1 MVMRRT
7 CLIGLVGTLLF
18 CHGLQAQVILLVTDT
33 FNNNVLRFTGLA
45 AGSSPTVFQNG
56 LAGGVNM
63 TLPAGLAQD
72 AAGNVYVS
80 AVQNTNLPN
89 GQILRFNGTTGTY
102 IDRFVSPGTF
112 GNPNNITFGPGG
124 DLFVADPT
132 GNGSTG
138 NVVRRYA
145 AATGAPVGTNGI
157 FVSQGSG
164 GLALPYDVTWNSN
177 QSFFF
182 ATSFNSDAIL
192 RYNPD
197 GSFNSSFASG
207 ANVSSPTGMI
217 FGPDGNLYVSMT
229 SGTNANRVNRFNGT
243 TGAFIDSFV
252 AAGSGGLDGP
262 SGLAFGPDGNLY
274 VASQNTGSI
283 LRYNGT
289 TGAFVDTYAT
299 DLSFPQ
305 ELLFLSSAVPEPTT
319 WALMVVSFAGMGAYY
334 GFRKKPVKQQPTEE
348 AVPSE
353 PTLVEAAH

>member
-7 CLIGLVGTLLF
+7 CLFALVGTLLF
-18 CHGLQAQVILLVTDT
+18 CHHLQAQVVLLVTDNL
-33 FNNNVLRFTGLA
+33 NNNVLRYTGLA
-45 AGSSPTVFQNG
+45 AGSSPTTFQNG
-56 LAGGVNM
+56 IPGGINM
-63 TLPAGLAQD
+63 TLPTGLAQD

-80 AVQNTNLPN
+80 AIQNFNLPN

-138 NVVRRYA
+138 DVVRRYA
-145 AATGAPVGTNGI
+145 AATGAPVGTDGV

-164 GLALPYDVTWNSN
+164 GLSLPYDVQWNSN

-182 ATSFNSDAIL
+182 VSSLISNEVL
-192 RYNPD
+192 RYNPN
-197 GSFNSSFASG
+197 GSFNSSFVSG
-207 ANVSSPTGMI
+207 ANISNPTGI
-217 FGPDGNLYVSMT
+217 TFGPDGNLYVSMS

-243 TGAFIDSFV
+243 SGAFIDTFV
-252 AAGSGGLDGP
+252 TVGAGGLDGP
-262 SGLAFGPDGNLY
+262 GGLAFGPDGNLY
-274 VASQNTGSI
+274 VTSQNTGDI

-289 TGAFVDTYAT
+289 TGAFVDVYASGIG
-299 DLSFPQ
+299 LPQ

-319 WALMVVSFAGMGAYY
+319 WALMVVSFASMGAYY
-334 GFRKKPVKQQPTEE
+334 GFRKKPVKEPAQPME
-348 AVPSE
+348 AE
-353 PTLVEAAH
+353 LEA